1 MGHGR
6 ARPSASREEEA
17 VTRGTVVWVDLSDTT
32 PPEMGK
38 KRPAL
43 IVSSSAQNQVLD
55 TLVVVPLSSQAPEI
69 PPLRVRVVVAA
80 LKRPGFAI
88 VPGLRQI
95 KRSRILGKTGS
106 VTAGDLA
113 KVDRAIHDYLSD

>member
-1 MGHGR
+1 
-6 ARPSASREEEA
+6 